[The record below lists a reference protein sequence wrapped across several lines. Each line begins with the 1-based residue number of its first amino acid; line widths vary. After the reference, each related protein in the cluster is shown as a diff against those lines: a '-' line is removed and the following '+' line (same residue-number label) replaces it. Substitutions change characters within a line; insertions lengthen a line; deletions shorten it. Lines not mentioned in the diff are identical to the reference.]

1 MIRVGKMPIEEPP
14 GCDPMKVTAQL
25 TLEFDYPLSAW
36 VLQQGGWL
44 PLQLPGVDIILVDRN
59 VTSAILALTENPDR
73 TDMPPQKWWLE
84 HLNRPSICINPV
96 LCAFEGKLKR
106 TPSFE
111 EFRAELTAVTS
122 VLRRGLPQAR
132 LIEHSLESHL
142 QLYQNVFDGIAKQQK
157 EAAFLRQACPLVTH
171 RVSKS
176 KAAMVDRH
184 RSVDRCLSHIVSFL
198 RGTVCPLRAQ
208 YWRTADDREGSAE
221 TEPGHSDEM
230 AYNALADL
238 RSLEYLAAIT
248 GFPGPRTGLC
258 TRDRFLAALWVNMGV
273 HNARWT
279 ESAVSMDIH
288 PTEQL
293 LPRLTPAE
301 IGRLMDRLGASH
313 AQP

>member
-1 MIRVGKMPIEEPP
+1 MPIEEPP
-14 GCDPMKVTAQL
+14 DLDHMKVTAQL

-44 PLQLPGVDIILVDRN
+44 PLQFPGVDIILVDRN
-59 VTSAILALTENPDR
+59 VTSAIRALTEHPDR
-73 TDMPPQKWWLE
+73 TDMAPQKWWLE

-111 EFRAELTAVTS
+111 EFRAELTAVTG
-122 VLRRGLPQAR
+122 VLRRGLPRAR
-132 LIEHSLESHL
+132 LIEHSLESHP
-142 QLYQNVFDGIAKQQK
+142 QLYQNVLDGVAKQQK
-157 EAAFLRQACPLVTH
+157 EAAFLRQACPLVAH
-171 RVSKS
+171 RVSRS
-176 KAAMVDRH
+176 KAAMVERQLIDAAA
-184 RSVDRCLSHIVSFL
+184 STGVALLSFL
-198 RGTVCPLRAQ
+198 FFAVLSVLYEPNTGEQPMIGRGVLKPSQ
-208 YWRTADDREGSAE
+208 DY
-221 TEPGHSDEM
+221 SDEM

-248 GFPGPRTGLC
+248 GFPGPRPGLC

-279 ESAVSMDIH
+279 ESAVSMDIR
-288 PTEQL
+288 PSEQL
-293 LPRLTPAE
+293 LPRLAPAE

-313 AQP
+313 AHP

>member
-1 MIRVGKMPIEEPP
+1 MFRAEHCTGNVSQRQQYCSARNNLIRFGKRSLA
-14 GCDPMKVTAQL
+14 TA
-25 TLEFDYPLSAW
+25 A
-36 VLQQGGWL
+36 
-44 PLQLPGVDIILVDRN
+44 
-59 VTSAILALTENPDR
+59 
-73 TDMPPQKWWLE
+73 
-84 HLNRPSICINPV
+84 
-96 LCAFEGKLKR
+96 
-106 TPSFE
+106 PSFE

-132 LIEHSLESHL
+132 LIEHSLKSHP

-171 RVSKS
+171 RVSRS
-176 KAAMVDRH
+176 KAAMVERQLIDVAA
-184 RSVDRCLSHIVSFL
+184 STGVSLTSFL
-198 RGTVCPLRAQ
+198 FFAVLSVLYEPNTGEQPMIGRGVLKPSQ
-208 YWRTADDREGSAE
+208 DY
-221 TEPGHSDEM
+221 SDEM

-248 GFPGPRTGLC
+248 WFPGPRTGLC

-273 HNARWT
+273 HSARWT